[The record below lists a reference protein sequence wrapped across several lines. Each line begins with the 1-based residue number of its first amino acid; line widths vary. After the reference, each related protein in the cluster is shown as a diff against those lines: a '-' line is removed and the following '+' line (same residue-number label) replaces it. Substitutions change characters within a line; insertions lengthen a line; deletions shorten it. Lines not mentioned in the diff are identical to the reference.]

1 MSNPRK
7 KVKKVAPAVSQSATA
22 VKNEPEEIVED
33 DDVLPWNEV
42 IWFRKKPC
50 ISKEIQR

>member
-1 MSNPRK
+1 MSQPQR

-22 VKNEPEEIVED
+22 ARNDPEEPEED

-42 IWFRKKPC
+42 IWLQKTDEK
-50 ISKEIQR
+50 